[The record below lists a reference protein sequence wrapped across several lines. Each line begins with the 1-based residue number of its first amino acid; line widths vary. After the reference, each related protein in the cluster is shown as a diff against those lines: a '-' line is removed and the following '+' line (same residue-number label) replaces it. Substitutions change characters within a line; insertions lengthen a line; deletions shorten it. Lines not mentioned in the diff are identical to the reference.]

1 MAAAM
6 GAAVRWLHAAQPPP
20 RMTKLALLPPKS
32 VEVAFADGSSFHLPA
47 EFLRVSS
54 PAADSKIRS
63 VAGEKVI
70 FGRRHVGIMS
80 AESVGNYGVRILFDD
95 LHKTGIFTW
104 DYLHHLGSN
113 KYEQLLHW
121 FSTVGIKYLVLY
133 DIEGVLKEL
142 LQPGVE
148 ASTDKNSRSSLDA
161 GADTKSSCRSHGGM
175 FMECLSGSDVK
186 EAIAKA
192 TNLLYSACYN
202 YYDDKSEI
210 VFTEADTCAV
220 KPRGGEACRSAT
232 MAAQALLSGRQLL
245 GRPLQSSFSRSGSSR
260 KASFIVRAG
269 ASPPAKQGADRQL
282 WFASKQSLSYLDGTL
297 PGDFGFDPLGL
308 SDPEGT
314 GGFIE
319 PRWLAYGEVFNGRT
333 AMMGVVGMIAPELLG
348 KVGLV
353 PSETAIPWFQSGV
366 IPPAGTYNYW
376 ADPYTLFVFELAL
389 VGFAEHR
396 RFQDWYTPG
405 SMSKQYFL
413 GLEKY
418 LGGSGEPAYP
428 GGPLFNPLGFGTKSE
443 AEMKELKLK
452 EIKNGRLAMLAFL
465 GFSVQAL
472 FTGVGPVQNLQ
483 DHLADPVNNNILTSL
498 KFH

>member
-1 MAAAM
+1 
-6 GAAVRWLHAAQPPP
+6 
-20 RMTKLALLPPKS
+20 
-32 VEVAFADGSSFHLPA
+32 
-47 EFLRVSS
+47 
-54 PAADSKIRS
+54 
-63 VAGEKVI
+63 
-70 FGRRHVGIMS
+70 
-80 AESVGNYGVRILFDD
+80 
-95 LHKTGIFTW
+95 
-104 DYLHHLGSN
+104 
-113 KYEQLLHW
+113 
-121 FSTVGIKYLVLY
+121 
-133 DIEGVLKEL
+133 
-142 LQPGVE
+142 
-148 ASTDKNSRSSLDA
+148 
-161 GADTKSSCRSHGGM
+161 
-175 FMECLSGSDVK
+175 
-186 EAIAKA
+186 
-192 TNLLYSACYN
+192 
-202 YYDDKSEI
+202 
-210 VFTEADTCAV
+210 
-220 KPRGGEACRSAT
+220 

-245 GRPLQSSFSRSGSSR
+245 GRPLQSSASRSSSSR
-260 KASFIVRAG
+260 KSPFIVRAE
-269 ASPPAKQGADRQL
+269 ATPPAKQGADRQL

-333 AMMGVVGMIAPELLG
+333 AMMGVVGMVAPEGLG
-348 KVGLV
+348 KLGLV
-353 PSETAIPWFQSGV
+353 PPETAIPWFQTGV
-366 IPPAGTYNYW
+366 IPPAGTYSYW

-405 SMSKQYFL
+405 SMGKQYFL

-465 GFSVQAL
+465 GFAVQAI
-472 FTGVGPVQNLQ
+472 FTGVGPVQNLL
-483 DHLADPVNNNILTSL
+483 DHLADPVHNNILTSL